1 MRRRTGRETEG
12 DGVAVGTHD
21 DDGHT
26 TFGEGGEGG
35 EGEGGGGFDD
45 DLLDVMER
53 NPAVEWAGEIGF
65 AVACA
70 GAIRGQFD
78 VEMLA
83 GEVGAG
89 ARGGEVEGGHGG
101 EGRAPTLV
109 EGLVEAEPTDLGG
122 APELGVARAGA
133 GDAAYPLSHHA
144 RRRRPTRLNPMGARR
159 GSSLSIRSGGAPAVA
174 KFSRRTLRALERSSS
189 VKTEVVPSD
198 RR

>member
-1 MRRRTGRETEG
+1 MVVGESGGEIRRGRETEG

-26 TFGEGGEGG
+26 AFGKSGEGG

-53 NPAVEWAGEIGF
+53 NTAVKWAGEIGF

-89 ARGGEVEGGHGG
+89 ARGGEVEGGHG
-101 EGRAPTLV
+101 V
-109 EGLVEAEPTDLGG
+109 V
-122 APELGVARAGA
+122 
-133 GDAAYPLSHHA
+133 Y
-144 RRRRPTRLNPMGARR
+144 RPWR
-159 GSSLSIRSGGAPAVA
+159 
-174 KFSRRTLRALERSSS
+174 
-189 VKTEVVPSD
+189 
-198 RR
+198 